1 MLKMIIGVPKEIKNN
16 ENRVAITPS
25 GVIQLIGAGHTV
37 LIEKNAGEGSS
48 FSNAEYEQAGA
59 KIINSASEVWEKA
72 QMILK
77 VKEPLPSE
85 YPYFRPGLII
95 FTYLHLANESQLARA
110 LIENKVTAIAYET
123 LSVNKTLPLLTPM
136 SEVAGRMAV
145 QIGAQYLEKS
155 EGGKG
160 ILLSGIPGVKRGKVT
175 IIGGGV
181 VGTNAAK
188 IALGF
193 GANVT
198 IVDLNSNRLRQLEE
212 IFGTRI
218 QTLISNSYN
227 IADAVKDSD
236 LVIGSVLIPGAKA
249 PKLVTEEMVKT
260 MQPGSV
266 IVDVAI
272 DQGGNFETVDH
283 PTTHDDPIF
292 VKHGVIHYA
301 VSNIPGA
308 VPRTSTIGLTNVT
321 IPYAVE
327 IANKGLVKAITESE
341 AIKSAVNVINGKV
354 TYEAVARDL
363 GLTYVTVEDALA
375 AGIY

>member
-1 MLKMIIGVPKEIKNN
+1 MIIGVPKEIKNN

-110 LIENKVTAIAYET
+110 LIKNKVTAIAYET

-341 AIKSAVNVINGKV
+341 AIKSAVNVLNGKV

>member
-1 MLKMIIGVPKEIKNN
+1 MIIGVPKEIKNN

-341 AIKSAVNVINGKV
+341 AIKSAVNVLNGKV

>member
-193 GANVT
+193 GADVT

-218 QTLISNSYN
+218 QTLMSNSYN
-227 IADAVKDSD
+227 IADAVKESD

-249 PKLVTEEMVKT
+249 PKLVTEEMVKS

-341 AIKSAVNVINGKV
+341 VIKSAVNVLNGKV

>member
-1 MLKMIIGVPKEIKNN
+1 MIIGVPKEIKNN

-85 YPYFRPGLII
+85 YPYFRRGLII

-341 AIKSAVNVINGKV
+341 AIKSAVNVLNGKV

>member
-341 AIKSAVNVINGKV
+341 AIKSAVNVLNGKV

>member
-1 MLKMIIGVPKEIKNN
+1 M
-16 ENRVAITPS
+16 
-25 GVIQLIGAGHTV
+25 
-37 LIEKNAGEGSS
+37 
-48 FSNAEYEQAGA
+48 
-59 KIINSASEVWEKA
+59 
-72 QMILK
+72 
-77 VKEPLPSE
+77 
-85 YPYFRPGLII
+85 
-95 FTYLHLANESQLARA
+95 
-110 LIENKVTAIAYET
+110 
-123 LSVNKTLPLLTPM
+123 
-136 SEVAGRMAV
+136 
-145 QIGAQYLEKS
+145 
-155 EGGKG
+155 
-160 ILLSGIPGVKRGKVT
+160 
-175 IIGGGV
+175 
-181 VGTNAAK
+181 
-188 IALGF
+188 
-193 GANVT
+193 
-198 IVDLNSNRLRQLEE
+198 
-212 IFGTRI
+212 
-218 QTLISNSYN
+218 
-227 IADAVKDSD
+227 
-236 LVIGSVLIPGAKA
+236 IGSVLIPGAKA

-341 AIKSAVNVINGKV
+341 AIKSAVNVLNGKV

>member
-1 MLKMIIGVPKEIKNN
+1 MIIGVPKEIKNN